1 MTLASQVKIIL
12 CLLFIS
18 AALPVPPLQA
28 GEEAYQC
35 VTRYE
40 HGSVNWSTGTVQASG
55 KASPL
60 EKGIDISPDAIPGK
74 AKQDARRNLIEIL
87 TRIAFDKENEDAPPP
102 GDTLMAGIEKLAM
115 DAAIAEQHFTS
126 DRAMEVTLETRMF
139 GGFLQLVLPEEIG
152 EIPPLK
158 IIPPE
163 DEAHKPSAWEKYTG
177 LIIDARG
184 LGIQPGIYPVIVSE
198 QGDEVYSA
206 RFISREYAV
215 QGGVCQYVCTPDHPL
230 VTETAGP
237 TPLVIRGLRKGGKT
251 NRFIVISRSD
261 ADTIEKTAERH
272 GFMKQCRV
280 VIVLDR

>member
-1 MTLASQVKIIL
+1 MTLASQVKTAL
-12 CLLFIS
+12 CLFFIS
-18 AALPVPPLQA
+18 TALPIPSLQA
-28 GEEAYQC
+28 GEEYQC
-35 VTRYE
+35 VTPYE
-40 HGSVNWSTGTVQASG
+40 NGSVNWSTGTIQATG
-55 KASPL
+55 KASPV

-87 TRIAFDKENEDAPPP
+87 TRIAFEKESEGAPPP
-102 GDTLMAGIEKLAM
+102 GDTIMAGIEKLAM
-115 DAAIAEQHFTS
+115 DAAISEQHFTS
-126 DRAMEVTLETRMF
+126 DRAMEVTLGTKMF

-152 EIPPLK
+152 EIPPLR
-158 IIPPE
+158 IIPPRE
-163 DEAHKPSAWEKYTG
+163 EADKPSEGKQYTG

-184 LGIQPGIYPVIVSE
+184 LGIRPVIYPVIVSE

-215 QGGVCQYVCTPDHPL
+215 QEGVCQYVCTPDHPL

-237 TPLVIRGLRKGGKT
+237 APLVIKGLRKGGKT

-261 ADTIEKTAERH
+261 AETIEKTAERH